1 MRRDTTYSMSKL
13 YEFKMSVF
21 DHGKPKEFL
30 FFVLNLRMNL
40 AVTGPP
46 DIDAKIQYLRT
57 LVRGEALRQF
67 DLFSAD
73 VENT

>member
-1 MRRDTTYSMSKL
+1 MKI
-13 YEFKMSVF
+13 YEFKMYVF
-21 DHGKPKEFL
+21 YHGKPKKFL
-30 FFVLNLRMNL
+30 LFVLNLSTNL

-46 DIDAKIQYLRT
+46 DMDAKIQYLCT

>member
-1 MRRDTTYSMSKL
+1 
-13 YEFKMSVF
+13 MSVF

-57 LVRGEALRQF
+57 LVRGEALR
-67 DLFSAD
+67 
-73 VENT
+73 